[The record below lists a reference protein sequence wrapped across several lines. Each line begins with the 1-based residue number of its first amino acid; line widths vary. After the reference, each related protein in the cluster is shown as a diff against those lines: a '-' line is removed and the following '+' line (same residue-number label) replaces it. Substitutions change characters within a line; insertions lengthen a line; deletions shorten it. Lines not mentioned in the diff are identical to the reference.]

1 VGVEF
6 LPTGGAWLTHEWDS
20 VAATNYRNWVRP
32 VPPDPEHR
40 PELDVL
46 ATKLRRA
53 VGDLQFSLHRQAN
66 AGVLTLQTWVV
77 SDLAEEL
84 HVELGRVPADKRCV
98 IRDDVPDDELPERQG
113 PGLSGRP
120 STVSS
125 LNRHPTTQRAL
136 ARRRADR
143 LARKRRPPVG

>member
-1 VGVEF
+1 MSC
-6 LPTGGAWLTHEWDS
+6 LPNGRARPTHEWS
-20 VAATNYRNWVRP
+20 SQVATDYGNWVRL
-32 VPPDPEHR
+32 VPPDPQHH

-53 VGDLQFSLHRQAN
+53 VEDLQFSLHRQAN
-66 AGVLTLQTWVV
+66 AGVLTLQTWVL

-84 HVELGRVPADKRCV
+84 HVELGRIPPEERCV

-120 STVSS
+120 SSVSR
-125 LNRHPTTQRAL
+125 LNRHPTTQRAV

-143 LARKRRPPVG
+143 LARKRRPPLG